1 MNSLE
6 LRKLKNLRLKSDNID
21 LALRYYQLVD
31 EKINEIFDQHCKAK
45 DITES
50 YIENIFIEDD
60 IKVLYRYYD
69 GNEYV
74 TDVVTFQK
82 SLLTVKPKDL
92 KNAKF

>member
-6 LRKLKNLRLKSDNID
+6 QRKIKNLKLKSDNID

-31 EKINEIFDQHCKAK
+31 EKINEIFDLYCKAK

-50 YIENIFIEDD
+50 YIENIFIEDG
-60 IKVLYRYYD
+60 IRVLYRYYD
-69 GNEYV
+69 GNEYI

-82 SLLTVKPKDL
+82 SLLTVKSEDL